1 MENKSVGLTRPL
13 AVQLAAAVLISI
25 PLMDML
31 SAQRSGEFMFG
42 LASWIMVCGAGI
54 SLMIRHKSSWILG
67 ISLCVAFV
75 LTNVYQLAFLDTAGV
90 SPWASTMKLLDCL
103 LVAFIVVT
111 VFYFF
116 RYPYLDRRQN
126 WFAPTAERFKV
137 EMPVVLNGGQI
148 SLKLVDL
155 SYTGARI
162 ALDPGASFKKGER
175 VSVQLTEINDVLCQA
190 RVIDVHNGWMRVH
203 FEDTS
208 SQEKELIRQ
217 WLLSQNLQ
225 KA

>member
-1 MENKSVGLTRPL
+1 MENKSVGLARPV

-31 SAQRSGEFMFG
+31 SSQRSGEFMFG
-42 LASWIMVCGAGI
+42 LVSWIMVCGAGI
-54 SLMIRHKSSWILG
+54 SLMIRHKSAWVMG
-67 ISLCVAFV
+67 MTLCVAFV
-75 LTNVYQLAFLDTAGV
+75 LTNLYQLAFLSTAGV
-90 SPWASTMKLLDCL
+90 NPWASTIKLMDCL
-103 LVAFIVVT
+103 LVAFIVAT

-137 EMPVVLNGGQI
+137 EMPVVLNGDLQT
-148 SLKLVDL
+148 KLVDL

-162 ALDPGASFKKGER
+162 AVDAAAPFKVDQR
-175 VSVQLTEINDVLCQA
+175 ISVQLTEINDVLCQA
-190 RVIDVHNGWMRVH
+190 RIIDVNNGWMRVR